1 MYTRLY
7 ILHTHSNYSGMS
19 TCFSHRKTYSVTDAA
34 SVYANNCISRFEKVD
49 IDCIANAMHG
59 FAKRYVVKSVMKMY
73 ILAMFFAQGR
83 FFSTVVP

>member
-1 MYTRLY
+1 
-7 ILHTHSNYSGMS
+7 MS

-73 ILAMFFAQGR
+73 VLAMFFCTGEIFQYSGTLMINLY
-83 FFSTVVP
+83 STSFIPWL